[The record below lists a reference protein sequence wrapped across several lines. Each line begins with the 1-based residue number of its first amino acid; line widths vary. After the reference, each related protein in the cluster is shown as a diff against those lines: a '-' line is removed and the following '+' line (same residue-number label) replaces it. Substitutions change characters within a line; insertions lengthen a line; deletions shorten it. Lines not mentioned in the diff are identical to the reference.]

1 MWVGVAM
8 KNKSLTNR
16 GKYGMLILVPQEAAD
31 QYGLEMERCVN
42 TLAKFFYVW
51 TYNKYAHLA
60 GEFRIPRIP
69 LELILRVAFAYLEL

>member
-1 MWVGVAM
+1 M

-16 GKYGMLILVPQEAAD
+16 GKYGMLILMPQEAAD

-51 TYNKYAHLA
+51 TYNKYAPF
-60 GEFRIPRIP
+60 GRRVSYSKDPP